1 MKKRTFLLGAIAA
14 TGAVVVGWAIMPPRQ
29 RLLSA
34 TPLSLKNGEIALN
47 GWIRLSTDGSVGLVM
62 PRSEMGQG
70 VHTGLAMLVA
80 EELNCN
86 LNQIKIDAA
95 PIDTIYGNVAGLAE
109 GVPFHPD
116 NKGALAR
123 SMKWT
128 MYKVMRE
135 MGFMM
140 TGGSASIKDLWV
152 PLREAAAMTRASL
165 INTVA
170 ANWKV
175 PAGDIKMIDGVF
187 SHSDKK
193 MTLGDVVK
201 QWGTQ
206 IKPAEKYSLKAASE
220 FTVIGKPLQRIDS
233 AAKVNGT
240 ANFGIDTVVPGMIYA
255 AVKMAPHL
263 RGSVASFDASG
274 AEKMPG
280 VIRILKFEGSQDA
293 TGGVAVVAQHYWQA
307 HKAVNEVKV
316 QWNAS
321 AASHLSSVDALNAMR
336 LALDSDTGFGFYAVG
351 DLESAMASS
360 ASKLKAEYTAPYLAH
375 ATLEPMNCTVEFKD
389 GKATVWASTQVPD
402 FARNVVAKVLGI
414 NAEAVTVVVTYLGG
428 GFGRRLEIDAI
439 SAAAAIAK
447 QVPGKAVQMIW
458 SREEDMKHD
467 FYRPA
472 AVSRFEA
479 GLNKTGQVIAWRNVS
494 AGQNIVPQF
503 MSRNAG
509 LPVGGPDKTSS
520 EGAFDQPYEFAN
532 ARVGHVAVELP
543 TPVGFWRAVG
553 HSHQGFFKE
562 SFIDECAHAA
572 KTDPYLYRAA
582 LLVAHPRHKAVL
594 DLAATKA
601 NWSVPMEPT
610 SDGSQR
616 ARGIALHDSFG
627 TIVAQVAEVSISKDN
642 QIKVHRVVCA
652 LDCGL
657 AVNPN
662 LIAQQVESAVVFGLT
677 AALYGKIDINNGVVQ
692 QSNFADYPMLRL
704 PDAPIVETHI
714 IASSQSPEG
723 IGEPALPP
731 IAPAVANA
739 IFALTGKR
747 LRALPLNLNT

>member
-1 MKKRTFLLGAIAA
+1 MKKRTFLMGAIAA
-14 TGAVVVGWAIMPPRQ
+14 TGAVVVGWAMMPPRQ
-29 RLLSA
+29 RLIGAS
-34 TPLSLKNGEIALN
+34 PLSQKNGEIALN

-70 VHTGLAMLVA
+70 IHTGLAMLVA

-86 LNQIKIDAA
+86 LNQIKIEAA
-95 PIDTIYGNVAGLAE
+95 PIDKIYGNVAGLAE

-116 NKGALAR
+116 DKGALAR

-140 TGGSASIKDLWV
+140 TGGSASIKDLWL

-165 INTVA
+165 VNTVA

-175 PAGDIKMIDGVF
+175 PAGEIKMVDGVF
-187 SHSDKK
+187 SHADKK
-193 MTLGDVVK
+193 INLGDVVK
-201 QWGTQ
+201 QWGSQ
-206 IKPAEKYSLKAASE
+206 IKPAQTYTLKAASE

-240 ANFGIDTVVPGMIYA
+240 AAFGIDTRVPGMVYA

-263 RGSVASFDASG
+263 RGSVASFDASS

-280 VIRILKFEGSQDA
+280 VISVIKFDGSLDA
-293 TGGVAVVAQHYWQA
+293 SGGVAVVAQHYWQA
-307 HKAVNEVKV
+307 YKALNEVKV

-321 AASHLSSVDALNAMR
+321 IASNLSSADAMKTMT
-336 LALDSDTGFGFYAVG
+336 LALDSDTGFGFYKVG
-351 DLESAMASS
+351 DLESAMAASV
-360 ASKLKAEYTAPYLAH
+360 SKLKAEYSAPYLAH

-389 GKATVWASTQVPD
+389 GKATVWAATQVPD
-402 FARNVVAKVLGI
+402 FARSAAAKALGI
-414 NAEAVTVVVTYLGG
+414 AAEAVTVNVTYLGG

-479 GLNKTGQVIAWRNVS
+479 GLDKTGNVVAWRNVS
-494 AGQNIVPQF
+494 ASQNIVPQF

-509 LPVGGPDKTSS
+509 LPLGGPDKTSS
-520 EGAFDQPYEFAN
+520 EGAFDQPYEFPN

-543 TPVGFWRAVG
+543 TPIGFWRAVG

-562 SFIDECAHAA
+562 SFVDECAHAA
-572 KTDPYLYRAA
+572 KQDPYQYRAA
-582 LLVAHPRHKAVL
+582 LLKAHPRHKAVL

-601 NWSVPMEPT
+601 NWSVPLEAT
-610 SDGSQR
+610 DDGSKR
-616 ARGIALHDSFG
+616 ARGIALHESFG
-627 TIVAQVAEVSISKDN
+627 TIVAQVAEVSISKEN

-652 LDCGL
+652 VDCGL
-657 AVNPN
+657 AINPN

-677 AALYGKIDINNGVVQ
+677 AALYGKIDIDKGVVQ
-692 QSNFADYPMLRL
+692 QSNFADYALLRL
-704 PDAPIVETHI
+704 PDAPMIETHI
-714 IASSQSPEG
+714 VASSQSPEG

-747 LRALPLNLNT
+747 LRALPLNLNA